1 MAILL
6 YCTRCQA
13 PSTPVRSEILH
24 IRNGIPLVGF
34 SRAINLAKKITQRC
48 CKQIQRSTFLRKIWE
63 KATFICYRKPLF
75 KIDCFAEFWNFL
87 RVPSFDKSSPH
98 CRFIHFLSSK
108 IAVSRDTFN
117 KCKGVGGGN
126 FCPKVLRAISGYLS

>member
-87 RVPSFDKSSPH
+87 RLCRLSLFDKSSPSADS
-98 CRFIHFLSSK
+98 FIFSVPKLQLAETLSINAKESEEE
-108 IAVSRDTFN
+108 TFVQ
-117 KCKGVGGGN
+117 K
-126 FCPKVLRAISGYLS
+126 Y